1 MKFGFEMVEFEV
13 PEWLFC
19 GCIQEATG
27 PRGRIRLEKKKP
39 QPLGHSRLCM
49 GRMGLRGKKKEPI
62 TF

>member
-27 PRGRIRLEKKKP
+27 PRGRIRLEKKKIWKSST
-39 QPLGHSRLCM
+39 HSKQLWVFFA
-49 GRMGLRGKKKEPI
+49 LVW
-62 TF
+62 